1 MTTGTIQMPEK
12 IQLDESTYSPTFGRF
27 IVQPLEKGFG
37 VTIGNA
43 MRRVLL
49 SSLPGFAITA
59 FKVDGV
65 QHEFSTIPGV
75 VEDVPDMVLNMKQVR
90 MKLINKKTN
99 RVVVPLKGPMDFT
112 AGEIQKASPDVE
124 ILNPKLHIATLNNEA
139 NFELDLRIGR
149 GIGYVVAEENKAPDQ
164 TLGVIPID
172 SVFTPIVN
180 VRYFVE
186 TTRVGQQTDYE
197 KLTIEIDTDGS
208 ITPDDALAYAGKDH
222 ARPHPALHQFR
233 HGARGSQGGIG
244 TGRGIRARPEGSS
257 HAGGRA
263 GAFGPLA
270 QLPARRQHQN
280 NRRPRAPGRVGAS
293 QVPQFR
299 AEIARR
305 TCGDHRG
312 GEAHV
317 RHGRD
322 EVPERRGVIPPH
334 ARERHSLLISDTNHA
349 TPQVRPKTQTHGKP
363 SPRHARRA
371 FHGAAAT

>member
-75 VEDVPDMVLNMKQVR
+75 VEDVPDMVLNLKQVR

-112 AGEIQKASPDVE
+112 AGEIQKATPDVE
-124 ILNPKLHIATLNNEA
+124 ILNPKLHIATLNTEA

-208 ITPDDALAYAGKDH
+208 IAPEDALAYAGKILRDH
-222 ARPHPALHQFR
+222 IQLFINFDMEPEAPKEESAQDAEFSRIRKVLLTPVDELELSVRSHNCLRAANIKTIADLVRRDESELLKFR
-233 HGARGSQGGIG
+233 NF
-244 TGRGIRARPEGSS
+244 GRKS
-257 HAGGRA
+257 
-263 GAFGPLA
+263 LA
-270 QLPARRQHQN
+270 EL
-280 NRRPRAPGRVGAS
+280 
-293 QVPQFR
+293 
-299 AEIARR
+299 AEIVEAEKL
-305 TCGDHRG
+305 TFGMDVTKYLKE
-312 GEAHV
+312 GE
-317 RHGRD
+317 
-322 EVPERRGVIPPH
+322 
-334 ARERHSLLISDTNHA
+334 
-349 TPQVRPKTQTHGKP
+349 
-363 SPRHARRA
+363 
-371 FHGAAAT
+371 

>member
-49 SSLPGFAITA
+49 SSLPGFAVTA

-75 VEDVPDMVLNMKQVR
+75 VEDVPDMVLNLKQVR

-112 AGEIQKASPDVE
+112 AGDIQKATPDVE
-124 ILNPKLHIATLNNEA
+124 ILNPKLHIATLNTEA

-149 GIGYVVAEENKAPDQ
+149 GVGYVVAEENKAPDQ

-208 ITPDDALAYAGKDH
+208 IAPEDALAYAGKILRDH
-222 ARPHPALHQFR
+222 IQLFINFDMEPEAPKEESAQDAEFARIRKVLLTPVDELELSVRSHNCLRAANIKTIADLVRRDESELLKFR
-233 HGARGSQGGIG
+233 NF
-244 TGRGIRARPEGSS
+244 GRKS
-257 HAGGRA
+257 
-263 GAFGPLA
+263 LA
-270 QLPARRQHQN
+270 EL
-280 NRRPRAPGRVGAS
+280 
-293 QVPQFR
+293 
-299 AEIARR
+299 AEIIEAEKL
-305 TCGDHRG
+305 TFGMDVAKYLKE
-312 GEAHV
+312 GE
-317 RHGRD
+317 
-322 EVPERRGVIPPH
+322 
-334 ARERHSLLISDTNHA
+334 
-349 TPQVRPKTQTHGKP
+349 
-363 SPRHARRA
+363 
-371 FHGAAAT
+371 

>member
-75 VEDVPDMVLNMKQVR
+75 VEDVPDMVLNLKQVR

-112 AGEIQKASPDVE
+112 AGDIQKATPDVE
-124 ILNPKLHIATLNNEA
+124 ILNPKLHIATLNAEA

-149 GIGYVVAEENKAPDQ
+149 GVGYVVAEENKAPDQ

-208 ITPDDALAYAGKDH
+208 ITPDDALAYAGKIMRDH
-222 ARPHPALHQFR
+222 IQLFINFDMEPEAPKEESAQDAEFARVRKVLLTPVDELELSVRSHNCLRAANIKTIADLVRRDESELLKFR
-233 HGARGSQGGIG
+233 NF
-244 TGRGIRARPEGSS
+244 GRKS
-257 HAGGRA
+257 
-263 GAFGPLA
+263 LA
-270 QLPARRQHQN
+270 EL
-280 NRRPRAPGRVGAS
+280 
-293 QVPQFR
+293 
-299 AEIARR
+299 AEIIEAEKL
-305 TCGDHRG
+305 TFGMDVTKYLKE
-312 GEAHV
+312 GE
-317 RHGRD
+317 
-322 EVPERRGVIPPH
+322 
-334 ARERHSLLISDTNHA
+334 
-349 TPQVRPKTQTHGKP
+349 
-363 SPRHARRA
+363 
-371 FHGAAAT
+371 